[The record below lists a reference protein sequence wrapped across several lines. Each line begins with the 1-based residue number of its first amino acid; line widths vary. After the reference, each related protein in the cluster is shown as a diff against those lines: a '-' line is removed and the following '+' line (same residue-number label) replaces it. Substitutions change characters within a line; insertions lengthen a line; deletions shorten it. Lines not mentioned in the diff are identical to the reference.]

1 MRLVRGNQLSAWIV
15 LAVIPCAAIAQET
28 NSTSPAARE
37 LAVTQKLTE
46 LGQKLPMVVDHFD
59 AARAQAC
66 SELCRTLDLNTG
78 TLLYSQ
84 MQRPEEWLERLQI
97 LTRTKAQVDK
107 DLQRVL
113 DLRFGLADRATQP
126 TGRTALRAF
135 LRISTDLIELS
146 GRLNFHLRDGV
157 IFASMAAAPQAEL
170 RRKLIDQLDTDR
182 SPIGAAMMAPL
193 LTDPPKDAANRALPA
208 PADLKKKIL
217 LMIGQRGGP
226 DVLPLVVRFL
236 KANDVSPDLAVLAA
250 DAVIRAGLPQND
262 LEPAPAQGG
271 ESAESPTKP
280 PVTAG
285 ELSKTLSG
293 LDAAKLSPSLTKH
306 RATLID
312 WLGRRDATGI
322 SNSGYWNGVCTIQPG
337 DWLLMRNS
345 SPYNLFTDLSPGLFT
360 HVGIATTTKDKDGRQ
375 HMVIVDLNERDTV
388 IRAKNIETVLP
399 RSLYYAVLRHQDE
412 PVAKKMSEVAA
423 SLIGNP
429 MKFDLTF
436 ETAKAVALQGKPLA
450 GTKIETYCA
459 GLLMLAAQETGLPR
473 TEFFPVSEE
482 TAPGKTAENMD
493 RIGLRVGADFLSPT
507 GPLFARRMK
516 LIHLSEPMFDPRR
529 EIEQRIYDHFAQQL
543 AIAPIEPK
551 NTLYQSLRQQLAE
564 ASKTNPFLAK
574 AIADAAGVD
583 RETDLSRAARAAAVV
598 ETLDEVAY
606 DNSSDFDGTLRAMRA
621 GALDD
626 RAKARFSED
635 DIAWFKELRERHDDL
650 IQKFEKR
657 QLSPRDVNETLI
669 AYYVTRGKQQIDKY
683 FFPSAVAPTPTP
695 K

>member
-1 MRLVRGNQLSAWIV
+1 MRLGCARCLMALV
-15 LAVIPCAAIAQET
+15 LASAAFPGFSLAQET
-28 NSTSPAARE
+28 TATAPAARE
-37 LAVTQKLTE
+37 QALAQRVAE
-46 LGQKLPMVVDHFD
+46 LEKRLPLVVDHFD
-59 AARAQAC
+59 AARAQTC
-66 SELCRTLDLNTG
+66 SELCRAVDTNAG

-84 MQRPEEWLERLQI
+84 MQRPEEWLERLQV
-97 LTRTKAQVDK
+97 LTKTKAQIDK
-107 DLQRVL
+107 DLQRVV
-113 DLRFGLADRATQP
+113 DLRFGLADRAKQTA
-126 TGRTALRAF
+126 GRDALRSF
-135 LRISTDLIELS
+135 LRISTDLIDLS

-157 IFASMAAAPQAEL
+157 IFASMAAAPQADL
-170 RRKLIDQLDTDR
+170 RRKLVEQLDTDR
-182 SPIGAAMMAPL
+182 STIGAAMMAPL
-193 LTDPPKDAANRALPA
+193 LMDPPKDTPNRALPA

-217 LMIGQRGGP
+217 LMIGQRGGS
-226 DVLPLVVRFL
+226 DVLPLIVRFL
-236 KANDVSPDLAVLAA
+236 KSAEVTPDLAVLAV

-262 LEPAPAQGG
+262 IEPTPSEGG
-271 ESAESPTKP
+271 ESPTKP
-280 PVTAG
+280 PITAA

-293 LDAAKLSPSLTKH
+293 LDAARLSPSLTKH
-306 RATLID
+306 RSTLID
-312 WLGRRDATGI
+312 WLGRRDTQGI
-322 SNSGYWNGVCTIQPG
+322 SNAGYWNGVCTIQPG

-360 HVGIATTTKDKDGRQ
+360 HVGIATTAKDKDGRQ

-388 IRAKNIETVLP
+388 IRPKNIETVLP
-399 RSLYYAVLRHQDE
+399 RSLYYAVLRHED
-412 PVAKKMSEVAA
+412 PAVAAKMSEVAA
-423 SLIGNP
+423 SLIGNA

-436 ETAKAVALQGKPLA
+436 ETAKAAAMKGKPLA

-459 GLLMLAAQETGLPR
+459 GLLLLAAQETGLPQ
-473 TEFFPVSEE
+473 TEFFPVAEE

-493 RIGLRVGADFLSPT
+493 RIGLRVGADFISPT

-516 LIHLSEPMFDPRR
+516 LIHMSEPMFDPRR
-529 EIEQRIYDHFAQQL
+529 EIEQRIYDHFAHQL
-543 AIAPIEPK
+543 AVAPIEPK
-551 NTLYQSLRQQLAE
+551 STLYQSLRQQLAE

-621 GALDD
+621 GTLDEK
-626 RAKARFSED
+626 AKERIPEED
-635 DIAWFKELRERHDDL
+635 ITWFKELRERHSDM

-669 AYYVTRGKQQIDKY
+669 AYYINRGKQQIDKY